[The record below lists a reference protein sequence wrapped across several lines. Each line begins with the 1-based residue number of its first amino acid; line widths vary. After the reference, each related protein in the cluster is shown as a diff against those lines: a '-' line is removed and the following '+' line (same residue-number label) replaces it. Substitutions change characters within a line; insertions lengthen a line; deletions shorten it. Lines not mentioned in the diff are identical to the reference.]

1 MGLGLNWTLLK
12 FVDEVVE
19 LATDWAASSY
29 ADESLEVAVEFRVE
43 PIRFWLVTLR
53 ERSVKPELSR
63 RPTSLGENLATLAAT
78 GKVDVDLRGKKPFAL
93 MRLPGHHATPTVAMG
108 VLLFELDCDRCL
120 LSACNRLR
128 TRRDLGLLTVMRK
141 SKHNNRIAKY
151 GL

>member
-1 MGLGLNWTLLK
+1 VGLGLNWTLLK

-53 ERSVKPELSR
+53 ERSVKPELRR
-63 RPTSLGENLATLAAT
+63 RPTSLTLGENLATLAAT

-93 MRLPGHHATPTVAMG
+93 MRLPGHHATPTVAR
-108 VLLFELDCDRCL
+108 VF
-120 LSACNRLR
+120 
-128 TRRDLGLLTVMRK
+128 VV
-141 SKHNNRIAKY
+141 
-151 GL
+151 

>member
-1 MGLGLNWTLLK
+1 VGLGLNWTLLK

-19 LATDWAASSY
+19 LAFDWAASSY

-78 GKVDVDLRGKKPFAL
+78 GKVDADLGKKPFAL
-93 MRLPGHHATPTVAMG
+93 MRLPGHHATPTVAR
-108 VLLFELDCDRCL
+108 VF
-120 LSACNRLR
+120 
-128 TRRDLGLLTVMRK
+128 VV
-141 SKHNNRIAKY
+141 
-151 GL
+151 